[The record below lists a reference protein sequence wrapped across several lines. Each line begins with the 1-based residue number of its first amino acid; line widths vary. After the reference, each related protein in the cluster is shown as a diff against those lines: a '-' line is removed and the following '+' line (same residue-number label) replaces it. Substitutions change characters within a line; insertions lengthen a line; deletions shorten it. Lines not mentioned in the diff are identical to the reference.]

1 MSTAIMSTT
10 TGIVYVRSIS
20 GTITL
25 GYIDSTVLDTSA
37 SAVTSTVPISVAQGT
52 AAAPGIYST
61 GDATTGLFG
70 TGAGWASLFYSFAG
84 TAKWVISGA
93 GANMRLASTFSLEWQ
108 ASADVNSGGTD
119 VVLSR
124 GAANRLD
131 LASGDSF
138 QTVDGTITALRPGIA
153 TTSTNGLIASNATAA
168 TGGATVQMSPRV
180 FLRGN
185 AWDTSASQ
193 TVDFFLE
200 NLPATAATPTGTF
213 KLGYSLN
220 GAAATYPLTVDST
233 GILTTLSSIVSGAN
247 ITIPADSALSWSGRT
262 VVRATSAS
270 LLSWANSAENAGIGF
285 NFATDG
291 ILKVRNR
298 VNSAYATVDALAY
311 QLSGV
316 VTFSG
321 TAPTIAS
328 GFGTT
333 PSIAASN
340 GTAAFTVNVGTGG
353 TADTGV
359 ITLPAATTGWALS
372 CINLTNSA
380 IAVTA
385 QTAST
390 TTSATIANYSRTT
403 GLLTA
408 WTASDIISIT
418 AVAY

>member
-1 MSTAIMSTT
+1 MATAIMSTT

-37 SAVTSTVPISVAQGT
+37 SAVTSTVPIAFPQGS
-52 AAAPGIYST
+52 AGAPALYGT
-61 GDATTGLFG
+61 GDTTSGLAGSG
-70 TGAGWASLFYSFAG
+70 TGFGRLFYTYSSVPKVRFN
-84 TAKWVISGA
+84 GA
-93 GANMRLASTFSLEWQ
+93 GAGLDIASDWTLAF
-108 ASADVNSGGTD
+108 ASGTNVEVNAIDT
-119 VVLSR
+119 VLSR

-131 LASGDSF
+131 LASAD
-138 QTVDGTITALRPGIA
+138 
-153 TTSTNGLIASNATAA
+153 
-168 TGGATVQMSPRV
+168 
-180 FLRGN
+180 
-185 AWDTSASQ
+185 
-193 TVDFFLE
+193 
-200 NLPATAATPTGTF
+200 
-213 KLGYSLN
+213 SLN
-220 GAAATYPLTVDST
+220 LVGGGGSLQMAAKVV
-233 GILTTLSSIVSGAN
+233 ISS
-247 ITIPADSALSWSGRT
+247 
-262 VVRATSAS
+262 
-270 LLSWANSAENAGIGF
+270 
-285 NFATDG
+285 
-291 ILKVRNR
+291 
-298 VNSAYATVDALAY
+298 
-311 QLSGV
+311 
-316 VTFSG
+316 

-359 ITLPAATTGWALS
+359 ITLPTATTGWALS
-372 CINLTNSA
+372 CINLSNSA
-380 IAVTA
+380 TAVTA